1 MSIEISR
8 RNFLKTAA
16 ASLILAEGG
25 VLTGCDSSKDN
36 DTKNPQFVKHGKD
49 DTFTFNDGTKVV
61 FYDVKSSATG
71 KDPYHAITFTFTAPD
86 NATSTLSLSNFAAY
100 VTAPMTCIGIG
111 VSTSRTASDC
121 TPTSVI
127 TTSTTIDG
135 TKATKS
141 KHILAKFNYV
151 EGTPTFKITY
161 KGQCIKF
168 KANADSDKA
177 DKPYLSTGIYT
188 DIF

>member
-1 MSIEISR
+1 M
-8 RNFLKTAA
+8 
-16 ASLILAEGG
+16 
-25 VLTGCDSSKDN
+25 TGCDSSKDN
-36 DTKNPQFVKHGKD
+36 DTKNPPFVKYGKD
-49 DTFTFNDGTKVV
+49 DTFTFSDGTKVV
-61 FYDVKSSATG
+61 FYEVKHSATG

-86 NATSTLSLSNFAAY
+86 NATATLSLSNFAAY

-127 TTSTTIDG
+127 TTSTTIQ
-135 TKATKS
+135 KNKS
-141 KHILAKFNYV
+141 QHILAKFNYV

-168 KANADSDKA
+168 KANADSDNT

>member
-16 ASLILAEGG
+16 ASLILAGGG

-36 DTKNPQFVKHGKD
+36 DTKNPPFVKHGKD
-49 DTFTFNDGTKVV
+49 DAFTFNDGTKVV
-61 FYDVKSSATG
+61 FYEVKSSATG
-71 KDPYHAITFTFTAPD
+71 KDPYHAITFTFTVPD
-86 NATSTLSLSNFAAY
+86 NATATLSPLNFAAY
-100 VTAPMTCIGIG
+100 VTAPMTCIGINTTARTPSESNPD
-111 VSTSRTASDC
+111 STI
-121 TPTSVI
+121 TS
-127 TTSTTIDG
+127 STTIN
-135 TKATKS
+135 ATTP

-161 KGQCIKF
+161 NGQCIKF

>member
-16 ASLILAEGG
+16 ASLILAGGG

-36 DTKNPQFVKHGKD
+36 DTKNPPFVKHGKD
-49 DTFTFNDGTKVV
+49 DAFTFNDGTKVV
-61 FYDVKSSATG
+61 FYDVKRSAEG
-71 KDPYHAITFTFTAPD
+71 RDPYHAITFTFTAPD
-86 NATSTLSLSNFAAY
+86 KADATLSPSNFSAY
-100 VTAPMTCIGIG
+100 MTALMTCIGIN
-111 VSTSRTASDC
+111 VKDRDPSWC
-121 TPTSVI
+121 TPDSVI
-127 TTSTTIDG
+127 TSSTTIQ
-135 TKATKS
+135 ATKS

-168 KANADSDKA
+168 KANAGSDKA

>member
-16 ASLILAEGG
+16 ASLILAGGG

-36 DTKNPQFVKHGKD
+36 DTKNPKFVKHGKD
-49 DTFTFNDGTKVV
+49 DAFTFNDGTKVV

-86 NATSTLSLSNFAAY
+86 KATATLSLSNFAAY
-100 VTAPMTCIGIG
+100 VTAPMTCIGINA
-111 VSTSRTASDC
+111 SAQKPSDC

-127 TTSTTIDG
+127 TTSTTIQ
-135 TKATKS
+135 ANKS
-141 KHILAKFNYV
+141 KPILAKFNYV

-161 KGQCIKF
+161 NGQCIKF

>member
-16 ASLILAEGG
+16 ASLILAGGG

-49 DTFTFNDGTKVV
+49 DAFTFNDGTKVV
-61 FYDVKSSATG
+61 FYDVKRSAEGTS
-71 KDPYHAITFTFTAPD
+71 PYHAITFTFTAPD
-86 NATSTLSLSNFAAY
+86 NATATLSPSNFSAY
-100 VTAPMTCIGIG
+100 VTALMTCIGIN
-111 VSTSRTASDC
+111 TTARTASESD
-121 TPTSVI
+121 PTSTI
-127 TTSTTIDG
+127 TTSTTIQ
-135 TKATKS
+135 AAKS
-141 KHILAKFNYV
+141 KPILAKFNYV

-168 KANADSDKA
+168 KANADSDKN

>member
-16 ASLILAEGG
+16 ASLILAGGG

-36 DTKNPQFVKHGKD
+36 DTKNPQFVKHGQND
-49 DTFTFNDGTKVV
+49 AFTFNDGTKVV
-61 FYDVKSSATG
+61 FYEVKHRADG
-71 KDPYHAITFTFTAPD
+71 KDPYHAITFTFTVPD
-86 NATSTLSLSNFAAY
+86 NATATLSLSNFAAY

-127 TTSTTIDG
+127 TTSTTIN
-135 TKATKS
+135 ATTP

-161 KGQCIKF
+161 NGQCIKF

>member
-1 MSIEISR
+1 M
-8 RNFLKTAA
+8 
-16 ASLILAEGG
+16 
-25 VLTGCDSSKDN
+25 TGCDSSKDN

-49 DTFTFNDGTKVV
+49 DAFTFNDGTKVV

-100 VTAPMTCIGIG
+100 VTAPMTCIGIN
-111 VSTSRTASDC
+111 VTSIRPD
-121 TPTSVI
+121 SVI
-127 TTSTTIDG
+127 TSSTTIQ
-135 TKATKS
+135 ASQS
-141 KHILAKFNYV
+141 KPILAKFNYV

>member
-1 MSIEISR
+1 M
-8 RNFLKTAA
+8 
-16 ASLILAEGG
+16 
-25 VLTGCDSSKDN
+25 TGCDSSKDN

-61 FYDVKSSATG
+61 FYDVKSSTEVNP
-71 KDPYHAITFTFTAPD
+71 PYHAITFTFTAPAK
-86 NATSTLSLSNFAAY
+86 ATATLSPSNFSAY
-100 VTAPMTCIGIG
+100 VTALMTCVGIN
-111 VSTSRTASDC
+111 VSAQKPSDSNPIS
-121 TPTSVI
+121 TI
-127 TTSTTIDG
+127 TTSTTIQ
-135 TKATKS
+135 AAKS
-141 KHILAKFNYV
+141 KPILAKFNYV

>member
-16 ASLILAEGG
+16 ASLILVGG
-25 VLTGCDSSKDN
+25 GGILTGCDSSKDN
-36 DTKNPQFVKHGKD
+36 DTKNPEFVKHGKD
-49 DTFTFNDGTKVV
+49 DAFTFNDGTQVV
-61 FYDVKSSATG
+61 FCGVESSPDG
-71 KDPYHAITFTFTAPD
+71 NDPYHAITFKFTAPD
-86 NATSTLSLSNFAAY
+86 KAAATLSPLNFAAY
-100 VTAPMTCIGIG
+100 VTASMTCIGIN
-111 VSTSRTASDC
+111 VTSIKPD
-121 TPTSVI
+121 SVI
-127 TTSTTIDG
+127 TSSTTIQ
-135 TKATKS
+135 AAKS
-141 KHILAKFNYV
+141 KPILAKFNYV

-168 KANADSDKA
+168 KANADSDNA

>member
-16 ASLILAEGG
+16 ASLILAGGG
-25 VLTGCDSSKDN
+25 VLTGCDSRKDN

-49 DTFTFNDGTKVV
+49 DAFTFNDGTKVV
-61 FYDVKSSATG
+61 FYDVKSSAEG
-71 KDPYHAITFTFTAPD
+71 RDPYHAITFTFTAP
-86 NATSTLSLSNFAAY
+86 ATAKATLSPSNFSAY
-100 VTAPMTCIGIG
+100 VTALMTCIGIG
-111 VSTSRTASDC
+111 VSNRTASDC

-135 TKATKS
+135 TKP

-177 DKPYLSTGIYT
+177 DKPYLSTGIYP

>member
-16 ASLILAEGG
+16 ASLILAGGG

-36 DTKNPQFVKHGKD
+36 DTKNPPFVKHGKD
-49 DTFTFNDGTKVV
+49 DAFTFNDGTKVV
-61 FYDVKSSATG
+61 FYDVKSSTEVNP
-71 KDPYHAITFTFTAPD
+71 PYHAITFTFTAPD
-86 NATSTLSLSNFAAY
+86 NATSTLSPSNFSAY
-100 VTAPMTCIGIG
+100 VTALMTCVGIN
-111 VSTSRTASDC
+111 VSAQKPSDSNPIS
-121 TPTSVI
+121 TI
-127 TTSTTIDG
+127 TTSTTIQ
-135 TKATKS
+135 AAKS
-141 KHILAKFNYV
+141 KPILAKFNYV

-161 KGQCIKF
+161 NGQSIKF
-168 KANADSDKA
+168 KENADSDKT

>member
-16 ASLILAEGG
+16 ASLILAGG

-61 FYDVKSSATG
+61 FCGVESSTEG
-71 KDPYHAITFTFTAPD
+71 TSPYHAITFKFTAPD
-86 NATSTLSLSNFAAY
+86 KAAATLSPLNFAAY
-100 VTAPMTCIGIG
+100 VTAPMTCIGIN
-111 VSTSRTASDC
+111 TTARNASESN
-121 TPTSVI
+121 PTSTT
-127 TTSTTIDG
+127 TTSTTIQ
-135 TKATKS
+135 ATKS
-141 KHILAKFNYV
+141 KPILAKFNYV

-161 KGQCIKF
+161 NGQCIKF
-168 KANADSDKA
+168 KENADSDKN

>member
-1 MSIEISR
+1 M
-8 RNFLKTAA
+8 
-16 ASLILAEGG
+16 
-25 VLTGCDSSKDN
+25 TGCDSSKDN

-49 DTFTFNDGTKVV
+49 DAFTFNDGTKVV
-61 FYDVKSSATG
+61 FYNIKSRAKSVEG
-71 KDPYHAITFTFTAPD
+71 KSPYHAITFTFTVPD
-86 NATSTLSLSNFAAY
+86 NATATLSLLNFAAY

-111 VSTSRTASDC
+111 VSNRKPSDC
-121 TPTSVI
+121 NP
-127 TTSTTIDG
+127 TSTTTPSTTIQ
-135 TKATKS
+135 ATKS

-161 KGQCIKF
+161 NGQCIKF

-177 DKPYLSTGIYT
+177 EKPYLSTGIYT

>member
-8 RNFLKTAA
+8 RNFLKATA
-16 ASLILAEGG
+16 ASLILVGG
-25 VLTGCDSSKDN
+25 GALTGCDSSKDN

-49 DTFTFNDGTKVV
+49 DAFTFNDGTKVV
-61 FYDVKSSATG
+61 FYGVKSSTEVNP
-71 KDPYHAITFTFTAPD
+71 PYHAITFTFTAPD
-86 NATSTLSLSNFAAY
+86 NATATLSPLNFAAY
-100 VTAPMTCIGIG
+100 VTALMPCIGIN
-111 VSTSRTASDC
+111 TTAAKPSESN
-121 TPTSVI
+121 PESVI
-127 TTSTTIDG
+127 TSSTTIQ
-135 TKATKS
+135 ANRS

-161 KGQCIKF
+161 KGQSIKF
-168 KANADSDKA
+168 KENADSDKA

>member
-1 MSIEISR
+1 
-8 RNFLKTAA
+8 
-16 ASLILAEGG
+16 
-25 VLTGCDSSKDN
+25 
-36 DTKNPQFVKHGKD
+36 
-49 DTFTFNDGTKVV
+49 
-61 FYDVKSSATG
+61 
-71 KDPYHAITFTFTAPD
+71 
-86 NATSTLSLSNFAAY
+86 
-100 VTAPMTCIGIG
+100 MTCVGIN
-111 VSTSRTASDC
+111 TTATKPSESD
-121 TPTSVI
+121 PTSVI

-161 KGQCIKF
+161 KDQSIKF

-177 DKPYLSTGIYT
+177 DKPYLSTGIYA